1 MNTFYCFIARGKSM
15 APDAMVLSSDD
26 TLPQLLGEC
35 YAPAKDYQSV
45 IVTADEWNYPDIGM
59 VSPDG
64 KNIDWNVLW
73 NAAYDYLVKKRG
85 VDPISAKSAL
95 EKTASNSIGTFVYIT
110 GKITFGVPVEE
121 TDAMSETKNKGFTL
135 KTYSL
140 PPKSMPHMFNR
151 GAMAPVV
158 VTISFIEAMPNE
170 EQLAKARKRTPAK
183 PKLIGNTFVK
193 KPEDVFDLFIK
204 DAFFNMYNMDSAADL
219 CGKAYEA
226 TSLPIRGADYAFN
239 KISKR
244 LPYDSV
250 SLDKAEVEKFVSLM
264 IEALTA
270 ANAAITGLTQ
280 PKGVYNCYTTTDFH
294 ATPVTNDVTRIQVYE
309 YIILGQEI
317 QKNSI
322 AYHCYEL
329 EFSFHI
335 IQAGKAYAPLNLLPK
350 FI

>member
-15 APDAMVLSSDD
+15 TPDAVVLSSDD
-26 TLPQLLGEC
+26 TLPQLLSER
-35 YAPAKDYQSV
+35 YTPAKDYESV
-45 IVTADEWNYPDIGM
+45 IVAAGEWNYPDIGM

-73 NAAYDYLVKKRG
+73 NAAYDYLVEKRG
-85 VDPISAKSAL
+85 VSPISAKLAL
-95 EKTASNSIGTFVYIT
+95 EKTASNSIGTFVYMT
-110 GKITFGVPVEE
+110 GKVTFGVPVEE
-121 TDAMSETKNKGFTL
+121 TAAMSEPKNKGFIL

-151 GAMAPVV
+151 GAIAPVV
-158 VTISFIEAMPNE
+158 ATVSFIEAMPNE
-170 EQLAKARKRTPAK
+170 EQLAEARKRTPAK

-193 KPEDVFDLFIK
+193 KPEDVFDLFVK
-204 DAFFNMYNMDSAADL
+204 DAFFYMYNIDSAADL
-219 CGKAYEA
+219 RGKAYEA
-226 TSLPIRGADYAFN
+226 TSLPIRDVGYAFS

-244 LPYDSV
+244 LPYDNV
-250 SLDKAEVEKFVSLM
+250 SLDVAEVEKFASLM

-280 PKGVYNCYTTTDFH
+280 PKGVYNCYTTTDFR
-294 ATPVTNDVTRIQVYE
+294 ATSVAHDVTRIQAYE

-317 QKNSI
+317 QNSI
-322 AYHCYEL
+322 TYHCYEL

-335 IQAGKAYAPLNLLPK
+335 IQVGKAYTPLNLLPK
-350 FI
+350 FV